1 MERQKISCL
10 LTIVMYHY
18 VRSLEH
24 SRFPEIKGLT
34 TEQFKEQIAYIKK
47 YYNVIGGNDLLGA
60 ISSETEI
67 PPKALLLTFDDGYSD
82 HFAQVFPILDE
93 KGITACFFPP
103 AKCILEKKVL
113 DVNKIHFIL
122 ASVSNK
128 TELVDSIFNMVTE
141 SRGEIQLLNKDDY
154 WNKLAVANRF
164 DSKEVVFIKR
174 MLQRELPE
182 KLRKIIIDNLFKE
195 YVSSDEEGFSQ
206 ELYMSLDQLRCLYR
220 HSMYIG
226 SHGYDHYWLD
236 HLESGEQETEINRSV
251 EFLKSITG
259 MEVEGWIMSYPYGAH
274 NDSLLAI
281 LANHGCKLG
290 LTTEIGLADFNRH
303 NPLTLP
309 RLDTNDL
316 PTDAQAKPNGWTTKA
331 IG

>member
-1 MERQKISCL
+1 MNRL
-10 LTIVMYHY
+10 LTIVTYHY
-18 VRSLEH
+18 VRNLEH
-24 SRFPEIKGLT
+24 SRFPKIKGLT

-47 YYNVIGGNDLLGA
+47 YYNVIGGNDLLDA
-60 ISSETEI
+60 ISSGNEI

-82 HFAQVFPILDE
+82 HFTEVFPILDRE
-93 KGITACFFPP
+93 GITACFFPP

-122 ASVSNK
+122 ASVPNK
-128 TELVDSIFNMVTE
+128 TELVDRIFKMVTE
-141 SRGEIQLLNKDDY
+141 YRGGFQLLNKDYY

-164 DSKEVVFIKR
+164 DSNEVVFIKR

-182 KLRKIIIDNLFKE
+182 KLRKIIIDDLFRE
-195 YVSSDEEGFSQ
+195 YVSSDEQAFSQ

-226 SHGYDHYWLD
+226 SHGYDHHWLD
-236 HLESGEQETEINRSV
+236 HLESGEQETEINRSI
-251 EFLKSITG
+251 EFLRSITG
-259 MEVEGWIMSYPYGAH
+259 MEAERWIMCYPYGAH

-281 LANHGCKLG
+281 LAKHGCKLG

-316 PTDAQAKPNGWTTKA
+316 PTNAKAKPNQWTTK
-331 IG
+331 IIE

>member
-1 MERQKISCL
+1 MNRE

-18 VRSLEH
+18 VRNLKH

-34 TEQFKEQIAYIKK
+34 TEQFKEQITYIKK
-47 YYNVIGGNDLLGA
+47 YYNVISGRDLLGA
-60 ISSETEI
+60 ISSRHEI

-82 HFAQVFPILDE
+82 HFTQVFPILDQE
-93 KGITACFFPP
+93 GITACFFPP
-103 AKCILEKKVL
+103 AKCMLERKVL
-113 DVNKIHFIL
+113 DVNKIHFTL
-122 ASVSNK
+122 ASVPNK
-128 TELVDSIFNMVTE
+128 TKLVNSILNSVTE
-141 SRGEIQLLNKDDY
+141 YRGEVQFLTEDDY
-154 WNKLAVANRF
+154 WNKFAVPNRF

-182 KLRKIIIDNLFKE
+182 KLRKIIVDDLFKK
-195 YVSSDEEGFSQ
+195 YVSSDEEAFSQ
-206 ELYMSLDQLRCLYR
+206 ELYMSLDQLRCLHR

-226 SHGYDHYWLD
+226 CHGYDHSWLD
-236 HLESGEQETEINRSV
+236 HLQSGEQETEINRSI

-259 MEVEGWIMSYPYGAH
+259 MEMKGWIMCYPYGAH
-274 NDSLLAI
+274 NDSLLTI

-316 PTDAQAKPNGWTTKA
+316 PTDAQAKPNQWTTKA
-331 IG
+331 MG

>member
-1 MERQKISCL
+1 
-10 LTIVMYHY
+10 MYHY
-18 VRSLEH
+18 VRNLEH

-47 YYNVIGGNDLLGA
+47 YYNVIGGNDLLDA
-60 ISSETEI
+60 VSSRHEI

-82 HFAQVFPILDE
+82 HFTQVFPVLDQE
-93 KGITACFFPP
+93 GITACFFPP

-122 ASVSNK
+122 ASVPNK
-128 TELVDSIFNMVTE
+128 TELVDSIFNMVTGY
-141 SRGEIQLLNKDDY
+141 RGEVHLFNKDDY

-182 KLRKIIIDNLFKE
+182 KLRKIIIDDLFKE
-195 YVSSDEEGFSQ
+195 YVSSDEQAFSQ
-206 ELYMSLDQLRCLYR
+206 ELYMSLDQLRCLCG
-220 HSMYIG
+220 HGMYIG

-236 HLESGEQETEINRSV
+236 HLKSGEQETEIKRSV

-259 MEVEGWIMSYPYGAH
+259 MEAEGWIMCYPYGAH
-274 NDSLLAI
+274 NQSLLGI

-290 LTTEIGLADFNRH
+290 LTTEIGLADFNQH

-316 PTDAQAKPNGWTTKA
+316 PKNAKAGPNQWTTKA